1 MRPLLKKRRAHA
13 KPPVDGFFP
22 FRIERRIP
30 IHTAMISAADATSGI
45 SIQVSIYEAER
56 CGSAGARVFA
66 RDRLQP
72 LVSLCFRRA
81 GVRPLCSG

>member
-30 IHTAMISAADATSGI
+30 IHTAMISAADATSEM

-56 CGSAGARVFA
+56 YASAARGSARVGCK
-66 RDRLQP
+66 RLLGLGP
-72 LVSLCFRRA
+72 DVFTA
-81 GVRPLCSG
+81 KGVAI